1 MARLERNTRWVG
13 DNKLILYVHIMK
25 NKLEIII
32 ILSMVMFVVMLV
44 AKHLFG
50 IICMGGAVIASIMTY
65 REYMGK

>member
-1 MARLERNTRWVG
+1 
-13 DNKLILYVHIMK
+13 MK